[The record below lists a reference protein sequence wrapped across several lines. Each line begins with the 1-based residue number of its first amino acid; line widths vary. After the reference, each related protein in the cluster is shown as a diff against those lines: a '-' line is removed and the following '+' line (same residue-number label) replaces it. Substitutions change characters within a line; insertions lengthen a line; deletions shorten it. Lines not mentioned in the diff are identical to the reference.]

1 MAIASISDLKEHL
14 AFTDDIGGA
23 DDLLLERKLEAAQNH
38 VERLLGFRIE
48 ETFGGT
54 DQDPVPPALAEA
66 VLQLAAHWYDNR
78 EAGTDAVREL
88 PFGVR
93 EIVTEYREFTF

>member
-1 MAIASISDLKEHL
+1 MAVADLAGLKEQL
-14 AFTDDIGGA
+14 SFTDDIGEA
-23 DDLLLERKLEAAQNH
+23 DDALLQRKLDAAQNH
-38 VERLLGFRIE
+38 VERLLGFKIE
-48 ETFGGT
+48 DIFGGT
-54 DQDPVPPALAEA
+54 GQEPVPAVLIEA

-78 EAGTDAVREL
+78 EAGSEAVREL

>member
-1 MAIASISDLKEHL
+1 MAIADLADLKDQL
-14 AFTDDIGGA
+14 AFTEDIGDA
-23 DDLLLERKLEAAQNH
+23 DDALLQKKLDAAHNH
-38 VERLLGFRIE
+38 VERLLGFKIE

-54 DQDPVPPALAEA
+54 GQDPVPPVLIEA

-78 EAGTDAVREL
+78 EAGAEAVREL

-93 EIVTEYREFTF
+93 EIITEYREFTF

>member
-1 MAIASISDLKEHL
+1 MAVATLDNLKDQL
-14 AFTDDIGGA
+14 AFTDDIGDA
-23 DDLLLERKLEAAQNH
+23 DDGLLQRKLDAAQNH

-48 ETFGGT
+48 ATFGGEG
-54 DQDPVPPALAEA
+54 QDEVPPALVEA

-78 EAGTDAVREL
+78 EAGAEAVREL